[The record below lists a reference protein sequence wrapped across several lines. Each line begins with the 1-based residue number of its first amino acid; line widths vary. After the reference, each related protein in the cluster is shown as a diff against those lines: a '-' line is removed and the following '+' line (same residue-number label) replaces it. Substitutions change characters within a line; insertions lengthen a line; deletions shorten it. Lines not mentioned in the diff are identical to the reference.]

1 MTDHQGI
8 LLQRIL
14 DEVSE
19 LRTEVKG
26 LRDGAVE
33 ARVERR
39 IVLRVASGAG
49 ALASLLATAMYKLAL
64 FLISIKSTPGQP

>member
-1 MTDHQGI
+1 
-8 LLQRIL
+8 
-14 DEVSE
+14 
-19 LRTEVKG
+19 VKG

-39 IVLRVASGAG
+39 IVLRVASSAG